1 MELGTELVIYGLLI
15 VAAYFIG
22 AIPTG
27 YLAVRRLGQKDIRE
41 VGSRNVGTL
50 NTWYQVGLAGAVP
63 VLVVDAAKGAIT
75 VLVPVWLGAPEWVI
89 YCTATAG
96 IVGHNWPVYLKFRG
110 GKGVAPLLG
119 IALALFFAS
128 TLVAMAPGVLAIILS
143 RNVIIGI
150 AVGMVVLNVINPI
163 RGADRELTILVAGL
177 TALVVGSYCWSI
189 RRQIWEAVKSGRLME
204 VFYGPRLMP

>member
-1 MELGTELVIYGLLI
+1 M
-15 VAAYFIG
+15 G

-27 YLAVRRLGQKDIRE
+27 YLAVRWLAQRDIRE

-50 NTWYQVGLAGAVP
+50 NTWYQTGLAGAVP
-63 VLVVDAAKGAIT
+63 VLAVDAAKGAIT
-75 VLVPVWLGAPEWVI
+75 VLVPGWLGAPEWVL
-89 YCTATAG
+89 YCTATVG
-96 IVGHNWPVYLKFRG
+96 IMGHNWPVYLKFRG

-128 TLVAMAPGVLAIILS
+128 TLVAMVPGVLAIILS

-163 RGADRELTILVAGL
+163 RGADRELTILVGGL

-189 RRQIWEAVKSGRLME
+189 RRQIWEAVKSGRLPE

>member
-1 MELGTELVIYGLLI
+1 MELVTYGLLI
-15 VAAYFIG
+15 AAAYFIG

-27 YLAVRRLGQKDIRE
+27 YLAVRWLAQRDIRE

-50 NTWYQVGLAGAVP
+50 NTWYQTGLAGAVP
-63 VLVVDAAKGAIT
+63 VLAVDAAKGAIT
-75 VLVPVWLGAPEWVI
+75 VLVPGWLGAPEWVI

-119 IALALFFAS
+119 IALALFFVS
-128 TLVAMAPGVLAIILS
+128 TLVAMVPGVLAIILS

-163 RGADRELTILVAGL
+163 RGADRELTILVAAL

-189 RRQIWEAVKSGRLME
+189 RRQIWEAVKSGRLLE

>member
-1 MELGTELVIYGLLI
+1 MELGTELVVYVLLI
-15 VAAYFIG
+15 AGAYFVG

-27 YLAVRRLGQKDIRE
+27 YLAVRWLAQRDIRE

-50 NTWYQVGLAGAVP
+50 NTWYQTGLAGAVP
-63 VLVVDAAKGAIT
+63 VLAVDAAKGAIT
-75 VLVPVWLGAPEWVI
+75 VLVPGWLGAPEWVI
-89 YCTATAG
+89 YCTATVG

-119 IALALFFAS
+119 IALALFFVS
-128 TLVAMAPGVLAIILS
+128 TLVAMVPGVLAIILS

-163 RGADRELTILVAGL
+163 RGEDRELTILVAAL

-189 RRQIWEAVKSGRLME
+189 RRQIWGAVKSGRLLE

>member
-1 MELGTELVIYGLLI
+1 MV
-15 VAAYFIG
+15 G

-27 YLAVRRLGQKDIRE
+27 YLAVRWLAQRDIRE

-50 NTWYQVGLAGAVP
+50 NTWYQTGLAGAVP
-63 VLVVDAAKGAIT
+63 VLAVDAAKGAIT
-75 VLVPVWLGAPEWVI
+75 VLVPGWMGAPEWVL
-89 YCTATAG
+89 YCTATVG

-119 IALALFFAS
+119 IALALFFVS
-128 TLVAMAPGVLAIILS
+128 TLVAMVPGVLAIILS

-163 RGADRELTILVAGL
+163 RGADRELTILVGGL

-189 RRQIWEAVKSGRLME
+189 RGQIWEAVKSGRLLE

>member
-1 MELGTELVIYGLLI
+1 MIAGAYLV
-15 VAAYFIG
+15 G

-27 YLAVRRLGQKDIRE
+27 YLAVRWLAQRDIRE

-50 NTWYQVGLAGAVP
+50 NTWYQTGLAGAVP
-63 VLVVDAAKGAIT
+63 VLGVDAAKGAIT
-75 VLVPVWLGAPEWVI
+75 VLVPGWLGAPEWVI
-89 YCTATAG
+89 YCTATVG

-119 IALALFFAS
+119 IALALFFVS
-128 TLVAMAPGVLAIILS
+128 TLVAMVPGVLAIILS

-163 RGADRELTILVAGL
+163 RGADRELTILVGGL

-189 RRQIWEAVKSGRLME
+189 RRQIWEAVKSGRLLE

>member
-1 MELGTELVIYGLLI
+1 MELVTYGLLI
-15 VAAYFIG
+15 AAAYFIG

-27 YLAVRRLGQKDIRE
+27 YLAVRWLAQRDIRE

-50 NTWYQVGLAGAVP
+50 NTWYQTGLAGAVP
-63 VLVVDAAKGAIT
+63 VLAVDAAKGAIT
-75 VLVPVWLGAPEWVI
+75 VLVPGWLGAPEWVI

-119 IALALFFAS
+119 IALALFFVS
-128 TLVAMAPGVLAIILS
+128 TLVAMVPGVLAIILS

-163 RGADRELTILVAGL
+163 RGADRELTILVAAL

-189 RRQIWEAVKSGRLME
+189 RRQIWEAVKSGRLLD
-204 VFYGPRLMP
+204 VFYGQRLMP

>member
-1 MELGTELVIYGLLI
+1 MELVVFGLLI

-27 YLAVRRLGQKDIRE
+27 YLAVRWLAQRDIRE

-50 NTWYQVGLAGAVP
+50 NTWYQTGLAGAVP
-63 VLVVDAAKGAIT
+63 VLAVDAAKGALT
-75 VLVPVWLGAPEWVI
+75 VLVPGWLGAPEWVL
-89 YCTATAG
+89 YCTATVG

-119 IALALFFAS
+119 IALALFFVP
-128 TLVAMAPGVLAIILS
+128 TLVAMVPGVLAIILS

-163 RGADRELTILVAGL
+163 RGADRELTILVGAL

-189 RRQIWEAVKSGRLME
+189 RRQIWEAVKSGRLLE
-204 VFYGPRLMP
+204 VFYGPHLMS

>member
-15 VAAYFIG
+15 AGAYFVG

-27 YLAVRRLGQKDIRE
+27 YLAVRWLAQRDIRE

-50 NTWYQVGLAGAVP
+50 NTWYQTGLAGAVP
-63 VLVVDAAKGAIT
+63 VLAVDAAKGAIT
-75 VLVPVWLGAPEWVI
+75 VLVPGWLGAPEWVI

-119 IALALFFAS
+119 IALALFFVS
-128 TLVAMAPGVLAIILS
+128 TLVAMVPGVLAIILS

-163 RGADRELTILVAGL
+163 RGADRELTILVAAL
-177 TALVVGSYCWSI
+177 TALVVGSYCCSI
-189 RRQIWEAVKSGRLME
+189 RRQIWEAVKSGRLLE

>member
-1 MELGTELVIYGLLI
+1 MELGTELVTYGLLI
-15 VAAYFIG
+15 AGAYFLG

-27 YLAVRRLGQKDIRE
+27 YLAVRWLAQKDIRQ

-50 NTWYQVGLAGAVP
+50 NTWYQTGLAGAIP
-63 VLVVDAAKGAIT
+63 VLAVDAAKGALT
-75 VLVPVWLGAPEWVI
+75 VLAPGWMGVPEWVI
-89 YCTATAG
+89 YCTATVG

-119 IALALFFAS
+119 IALALFFVS
-128 TLVAMAPGVLAIILS
+128 MLVAMVPGVLAIILS

-163 RGADRELTILVAGL
+163 RGADRELTILVGGL
-177 TALVVGSYCWSI
+177 TAFVIGCYCWSI
-189 RRQIWEAVKSGRLME
+189 RRQIWAAVKSGRLME

>member
-1 MELGTELVIYGLLI
+1 M
-15 VAAYFIG
+15 G

-27 YLAVRRLGQKDIRE
+27 SLAVRWLAQRDIRE

-50 NTWYQVGLAGAVP
+50 NTWYQTGLAGAVP
-63 VLVVDAAKGAIT
+63 VLAVDAAKGAIT
-75 VLVPVWLGAPEWVI
+75 VLVPGWLGAPEWVI
-89 YCTATAG
+89 YCTATVG

-119 IALALFFAS
+119 IALALFFVS
-128 TLVAMAPGVLAIILS
+128 TLVAMVPGVLAIILS

-163 RGADRELTILVAGL
+163 RGADRELTILVAAL

-189 RRQIWEAVKSGRLME
+189 RRQIWEAVKSGRLLE